1 MTCLHLSSE
10 QLSHQEHYDFGM
22 RALKAI
28 LTAAGEI
35 KRKNPLELEEIIILR
50 ALCEIN
56 LPKYTS
62 SDIPL
67 FLNISNDLFPNI
79 VLPEKSYKNL
89 KENLLKICSEN
100 GFSSESAFIL
110 KCCQLYDTLQTRH
123 GLMLIGSAFS
133 GKSTVLTCLK
143 QALNLLNKIDPEVS
157 SVATYK
163 INPKSVSINHLYGI
177 FDADTKLWEDGVL
190 PIIMRECWKSTEKER
205 KWVVF
210 DGPVDSVWVE
220 NLNTVLDDNKK
231 LCLTSG
237 EIIKLNAKTSVIFE
251 VDNLKFASPAT
262 ISRCGMIYLETKILG
277 WESLFISFL
286 WRLQDTVLSEFLE
299 RTFRRIIEVCVC
311 FLAIYGKIGVFFVD
325 LAILNTC
332 LEIIEILILYETGF
346 NEEKLKNYMIF
357 SVIWSFGASFDENNR
372 SKFSVFFFDLIK
384 GINVNEKYNLGMKEF
399 ESKVFLENFPV
410 HGAKLFEVIFDREKK
425 QWKSWISTLSD
436 FSISKS
442 IDFYDLIIPN
452 NDYIRNAFFLN
463 LMVSNQKRFI
473 LYGPTGKKQN
483 KIVFK
488 KSLGLFIFFFFVDF
502 SKKKNFQ
509 REIISVSLKKNDGI
523 CSELQKL
530 LFFLYIWKYFFL
542 I

>member
-1 MTCLHLSSE
+1 VTCLHLSSE

-22 RALKAI
+22 RTLKAI

-35 KRKNPLELEEIIILR
+35 KRETPLELEEIIILR

-79 VLPEKSYKNL
+79 NLPEKIYDDL

-100 GFSSESAFIL
+100 GLSSESAFIL
-110 KCCQLYDTLQTRH
+110 KCFQLYETLQTRH

-143 QALNLLNKIDPEVS
+143 QALNQMNKTDCEVS
-157 SVATYK
+157 SVTIYK
-163 INPKSVSINHLYGI
+163 INPKSMSINHLYGI

-190 PIIMRECWKSTEKER
+190 PIIMRECWESTEKER

-231 LCLTSG
+231 LCLSSG
-237 EIIKLNAKTSVIFE
+237 EIIKLNARTSIIFE

-277 WESLFISFL
+277 WEALFKTFL

-299 RTFRRIIEVCVC
+299 KTFRRIIEVCVI
-311 FLAIYGKIGVFFVD
+311 FFSIYGKIGVYFID

-332 LEIIEILILYETGF
+332 LEIIEILIMNETSF

-357 SVIWSFGASFDENNR
+357 SVIWSFGVSFDENDR
-372 SKFSVFFFDLIK
+372 SKFSVFFVDLIH
-384 GINVNEKYNLGMKEF
+384 GIDVNEKYNLGMIEF
-399 ESKVFLENFPV
+399 ESKVFVENFPV
-410 HGAKLFEVIFDREKK
+410 NNVKLFEVIFDREKK

-463 LMVSNQKRFI
+463 LMVSNQKRFL
-473 LYGPTGKKQN
+473 LYGPPGERKKT
-483 KIVFK
+483 IVFN
-488 KSLGLFIFFFFVDF
+488 V
-502 SKKKNFQ
+502 
-509 REIISVSLKKNDGI
+509 IIPK
-523 CSELQKL
+523 
-530 LFFLYIWKYFFL
+530 F
-542 I
+542 